1 MKKFFA
7 VLQQVGQSLMLPV
20 ALLPAAGILLAFG
33 NAFQN
38 PAMIHY
44 IPVLNLH
51 WVQELAHYMEQ
62 AGGIVFANLP
72 ILFAV
77 GVAVGLSGGEG
88 VAALAA
94 IVGFLIMNVVVGMA
108 SNVPGIVELVEH
120 PDPKLAIVLGVPTLQ
135 MGVFG
140 GIIMGVIA
148 ANIYKKYYDIELP
161 PYLAFFAG
169 KRFVPILTA
178 VVAII
183 LGVILAFIWPPIGNA
198 LNWFSNSMINANLTL
213 SALIFGIIER
223 ALIPFGLHHIFYNP
237 FWYQFGDYVAKS
249 GQIVHG
255 DQTIFF
261 AQLKDGVP
269 FTAGTFM
276 TGKFPFMMFGLPA
289 AAYAMYQEAAPAKKK
304 MVGALMF
311 SAALT
316 SFLTGITE
324 PIEFSFLFVAPLLF
338 VVHTIFAGLSFMVM
352 HLLGVHIGMTFSGG
366 FIDFVLFGILP
377 NRTPWWW
384 VIIIGVLFFMPLYYF
399 GFRFIIRK
407 FNLATPGREA
417 GDPDDL
423 EQHHAPENDAYQH
436 AAQVLSAFGGIE
448 NIVTLNACMS
458 RLRIEVKDKSK
469 VQKAQLKQLGAA
481 GVLEVGNS
489 VQAVYGTRAEIIKT
503 KMQEIIS
510 GKVQLKTPISNDQGK
525 TLEKEPPHPAQTA
538 KAAYVE
544 ESQLNPNQQSPSRL
558 TANFVM
564 PLSGE
569 LIKLEEVPDQVFST
583 KVMGDGFAIKPN
595 SNLLVSPIDG
605 KVTMLFKTK
614 HACVV
619 SMPDGFEVLIHIGM
633 DTVNLGGAGFEAL
646 VATGDEVKKGTPL
659 IRFNRSE
666 IEPKVPSMIT
676 PIVFTNLA
684 DMNKELHIEGYN
696 HEYKEGELIQVHFK

>member
-1 MKKFFA
+1 MRKFFA

-20 ALLPAAGILLAFG
+20 ALLPAAGILLALG

-38 PAMIHY
+38 PSFLHY
-44 IPVLNLH
+44 VPFMGAE
-51 WVQELAHYMEQ
+51 WFQSLAHYMEQ

-72 ILFAV
+72 ILFCV

-94 IVGFLIMNVVVGMA
+94 LVGFLIMNVVVGLA
-108 SNVPGIVELVEH
+108 SHVPSIVELSQN
-120 PDPKLAIVLGVPTLQ
+120 PNPKLAIVLGIPTLQ

-140 GIIMGVIA
+140 GIIMGILA
-148 ANIYKKYYDIELP
+148 AKIYKKYYDIELP

-169 KRFVPILTA
+169 KRFVPIMTA

-183 LGVILAFIWPPIGNA
+183 LGLILCVVWPPIGNF
-198 LNWFSNSMINANLTL
+198 LQWFSDSMINANLTL
-213 SALIFGIIER
+213 SAFVFGVIER
-223 ALIPFGLHHIFYNP
+223 SLIPFGLHHIFYNP
-237 FWYQFGDYVAKS
+237 FWYQFGDYVSQS

-255 DQTIFF
+255 DQAIFF

-289 AAYAMYQEAAPAKKK
+289 AAYAMYKEAAPDKKK

-324 PIEFSFLFVAPLLF
+324 PIEFSFLFVAPVLF
-338 VVHTIFAGLSFMVM
+338 AVHAIFAGLSFMVM
-352 HLLGVHIGMTFSGG
+352 QLLGVHIGMTFSGG
-366 FIDFVLFGILP
+366 LIDFILFGVLP

-384 VIIIGVLFFMPLYYF
+384 VIIIGVCFFMPLYYF

-407 FNLATPGREA
+407 FNLATPGRES
-417 GDPDDL
+417 GDPEEL
-423 EQHHAPENDAYQH
+423 EEHAEDTDGYHH
-436 AAQVLSAFGGIE
+436 AAQVLSAFGGID
-448 NIVTLNACMS
+448 NISMLNACMS

-469 VQKAQLKQLGAA
+469 VNKGQLKALGAA

-503 KMQEIIS
+503 KMQEIVS
-510 GKVQLKTPISNDQGK
+510 GKVNVKVPAPKAPVEHQQPVTPVAHEKPVVPVAPVEVVESFAIS
-525 TLEKEPPHPAQTA
+525 E
-538 KAAYVE
+538 
-544 ESQLNPNQQSPSRL
+544 
-558 TANFVM
+558 FVM
-564 PLSGE
+564 PLAGE
-569 LIKLEEVPDQVFST
+569 LLKLESVPDQVFST
-583 KVMGDGFAIKPN
+583 KVMGDGFAIRPT
-595 SNLLVSPIDG
+595 SNTLVSPVDG
-605 KVTMLFKTK
+605 VVTMLFKTK
-614 HACVV
+614 HACVIT
-619 SMPDGFEVLIHIGM
+619 MADGVEVLMHIGM

-646 VATGDEVKKGTPL
+646 IAVNDKVKRGTPL
-659 IRFNRSE
+659 IRFDLEN
-666 IEPKVPSMIT
+666 IALQVPSMIT
-676 PIVFTNLA
+676 PVVFTNLT
-684 DMNKELHIEGYN
+684 DLDKKLSVHGYHSEFN
-696 HEYKEGELIQVHFK
+696 AGEEIRVNIQ

>member
-20 ALLPAAGILLAFG
+20 ALLPAAGILLALG

-38 PAMIHY
+38 PAFLHY
-44 IPVLNLH
+44 APALDAA
-51 WVQELAHYMEQ
+51 WFQSLARYMEQ

-72 ILFAV
+72 ILFCV

-94 IVGFLIMNVVVGMA
+94 LVGFLIMNVVVGLA
-108 SNVPGIVELVEH
+108 SNVPGIVELTQN
-120 PDPKLAIVLGVPTLQ
+120 PNPKLSIVLGIPTLQ

-140 GIIMGVIA
+140 GIIMGIIA
-148 ANIYKKYYDIELP
+148 AKIYKKYYDIELP

-169 KRFVPILTA
+169 KRFVPIMTA

-183 LGVILAFIWPPIGNA
+183 LGLILCIVWPPIGNF
-198 LNWFSNSMINANLTL
+198 LQWFSDSMINANLTL
-213 SALIFGIIER
+213 SAFVFGVIER
-223 ALIPFGLHHIFYNP
+223 SLIPFGLHHIFYNP
-237 FWYQFGDYVAKS
+237 FWYQFGDYTAKS
-249 GQIVHG
+249 GQLVHG
-255 DQTIFF
+255 DQAIFF

-289 AAYAMYQEAAPAKKK
+289 AAYAMYKEAAPEKKK
-304 MVGALMF
+304 VVGALMF

-324 PIEFSFLFVAPLLF
+324 PIEFSFLFVAPVLF
-338 VVHTIFAGLSFMVM
+338 AIHAIFAGLSFMVM

-366 FIDFVLFGILP
+366 FIDFILFGVLP

-384 VIIIGVLFFMPLYYF
+384 VIIIGVCFFAPLYYF

-407 FNLATPGREA
+407 FNLATPGRES
-417 GDPDDL
+417 GDPEEMEERSDDV
-423 EQHHAPENDAYQH
+423 DGYQH
-436 AAQVLSAFGGIE
+436 AAQVLAAFGGIE
-448 NIVTLNACMS
+448 NIATLNACMS
-458 RLRIEVKDKSK
+458 RLRIEVRDKSK
-469 VQKAQLKQLGAA
+469 VNKGQLKALGAA

-503 KMQEIIS
+503 KMQEIVS
-510 GKVQLKTPISNDQGK
+510 GKVQIKVPAPKAEKHYQEPTKPEAQHTKPIMPVAPAVEAPV
-525 TLEKEPPHPAQTA
+525 LEQT
-538 KAAYVE
+538 
-544 ESQLNPNQQSPSRL
+544 SQ
-558 TANFVM
+558 FVM
-564 PLSGE
+564 PLAGE
-569 LIKLEEVPDQVFST
+569 LLKLESVPDKVFST
-583 KVMGDGFAIKPN
+583 KVMGDGFAVNPTANI
-595 SNLLVSPIDG
+595 LVSPVDG
-605 KVTMLFKTK
+605 IVTMLFKTR

-619 SMPDGFEVLIHIGM
+619 TMADGVEVLMHIGM
-633 DTVNLGGAGFEAL
+633 DTVNLGGEGFEAL
-646 VATGDEVKKGTPL
+646 VAVNDKVTRGTPL
-659 IRFNRSE
+659 IKFDLESVS
-666 IEPKVPSMIT
+666 KQVPSMIT

-684 DMNKELHIEGYN
+684 DLNKSVTLHGYHN
-696 HEYKEGELIQVHFK
+696 QYNAGEEIRIDVK

>member
-7 VLQQVGQSLMLPV
+7 ILQQVGQSLMLPV
-20 ALLPAAGILLAFG
+20 ALLPAAGILLALG

-38 PAMIHY
+38 PALIHY
-44 IPVLNLH
+44 IPGLDAS
-51 WVQELAHYMEQ
+51 WFQALAHYMEQ

-72 ILFAV
+72 ILFCV

-94 IVGFLIMNVVVGMA
+94 LVGFLIMNVVVGLA
-108 SNVPGIVELVEH
+108 SHVPDIVAQIQN
-120 PDPKLAIVLGVPTLQ
+120 PDPKLAIVLGIPTLQ

-140 GIIMGVIA
+140 GILMGIIA

-183 LGVILAFIWPPIGNA
+183 LGLLLCIIWPPIGNF
-198 LNWFSNSMINANLTL
+198 LQWFSDSMINANLTL
-213 SALIFGIIER
+213 SAFVFGVIER
-223 ALIPFGLHHIFYNP
+223 SLIPFGLHHIFYNP

-255 DQTIFF
+255 DQAIFF

-289 AAYAMYQEAAPAKKK
+289 AAYAMYKEASPEKKK
-304 MVGALMF
+304 VVGALMF

-324 PIEFSFLFVAPLLF
+324 PIEFSFLFVAPVLF
-338 VVHTIFAGLSFMVM
+338 AIHAIFAGLSFMIM

-366 FIDFVLFGILP
+366 FIDFLLFGVLP

-384 VIIIGVLFFMPLYYF
+384 VIVIGVGVFMPLYYF
-399 GFRFIIRK
+399 GFRFVIRK
-407 FNLATPGREA
+407 FNLATPGRENT
-417 GDPDDL
+417 DIDEELEEHVDDTDGY
-423 EQHHAPENDAYQH
+423 HH
-436 AAQVLSAFGGIE
+436 AAQVLSAFGGIA
-448 NIVTLNACMS
+448 NITTLNACMS
-458 RLRIEVKDKSK
+458 RLRIEVKDKTK
-469 VQKAQLKQLGAA
+469 VNKGQLKALGAA

-503 KMQEIIS
+503 KMQEIVS
-510 GKVQLKTPISNDQGK
+510 GKVQIKVPEPKSTVQHQEPIKPVENEVKPILSVAPEIILATGVTKND
-525 TLEKEPPHPAQTA
+525 
-538 KAAYVE
+538 
-544 ESQLNPNQQSPSRL
+544 
-558 TANFVM
+558 FVM
-564 PLSGE
+564 PLAGE
-569 LIKLEEVPDQVFST
+569 LLKIESVPDQVFST
-583 KVMGDGFAIKPN
+583 RVMGDGFAVRPT
-595 SNLLVSPIDG
+595 SNVLVSPVAG
-605 KVTMLFKTK
+605 VVTMLFKTK

-619 SMPDGFEVLIHIGM
+619 TMQDGVEVLMHIGM
-633 DTVNLGGAGFEAL
+633 DTVNLGGDGFEAL
-646 VATGDEVKKGTPL
+646 VAVNDTVKAGTPL
-659 IRFNRSE
+659 IRFDLESVS
-666 IEPKVPSMIT
+666 PQVPSMIT
-676 PIVFTNLA
+676 PIVFTNLS
-684 DMNKELHIEGYN
+684 DLNKKLVIHGYHN
-696 HEYKEGELIQVHFK
+696 EYNAGESIKVEIV